1 MASIAQKSLFC
12 WHDVEAL
19 GDLHRLRLVLENLPD
34 EELMQQLEQRR
45 GRGRNEYPVRAMW
58 NSLVAGIVFQH
69 PSIEQLRR
77 ELLRN
82 GQLRDLCGC
91 DPTRGSDAVPS
102 ASAYSRFLSTLRKR
116 SIREALVRVF
126 TSLVDQCYRELP
138 GFGRRLGADGKG
150 IASVA
155 RRRGKGA
162 GDRRGEHDADWGC
175 HEYVY
180 QNERG
185 EVQKS
190 VKKWFGFTVHLLADT
205 EYELPVA
212 FTVSRASKHEV
223 PVMRKLIRSLDRHR
237 PHILKAA
244 EVFTADRGYDDGTLI
259 DLLWHEHRI
268 KPVIDIRNLWKDGE
282 ETKLVAGTPNV
293 VYDYQGT
300 VSCVCMATGT
310 QREMAY
316 RGFEEK
322 RGTLKYGC
330 PAVHYGYECAG
341 KASCPLASCIRIP
354 LSTDRRVFTP
364 LARSSY
370 RWKREYA
377 KRTALERI
385 HSRLDR
391 SFSLE
396 LHTIRGQEKLSVHL
410 TLVFSVMSALALGR
424 VRENQPNQMRSLVRP
439 AA

>member
-12 WHDVEAL
+12 WKDVDQL
-19 GDLHRLRLVLENLPD
+19 GDLYRLRLVLGRLPD
-34 EELMQQLEQRR
+34 EQLMQQLERRR

-58 NSLVAGIVFQH
+58 NSLLAGIVFQH

-82 GQLRDLCGC
+82 GQLRELCGF
-91 DPTRGSDAVPS
+91 DPIRGSDAVPS
-102 ASAYSRFLSTLRKR
+102 ASAYSRFLATLRKR
-116 SIREALVRVF
+116 TIREELVAVF
-126 TSLVDQCYRELP
+126 TSLVDQCYGELP

-150 IASVA
+150 IESFAC
-155 RRRGKGA
+155 RTGKVP

-175 HEYVY
+175 HEHLY

-190 VKKWFGFTVHLLADT
+190 VKKWFGFTVHLIADT
-205 EYELPVA
+205 DYELPVA
-212 FTVSRASKHEV
+212 FTVSRASKNEM

-237 PHILKAA
+237 PHMLKAA
-244 EVFTADRGYDDGTLI
+244 ELFTADRGYDDGQLM
-259 DLLWHEHRI
+259 DLLWRTHRI
-268 KPVIDIRNLWKDGE
+268 KPVIDIRNVWKDGE
-282 ETKLVAGTPNV
+282 QTKLVAGTTNV
-293 VYDYQGT
+293 VYDYKGT
-300 VSCVCMATGT
+300 VSCVCLATGR

-330 PAVHYGYECAG
+330 PAVHYGYGCEG

-364 LARSSY
+364 IARSSY

-385 HSRLDR
+385 NSRLDR

-410 TLVFSVMSALALGR
+410 ALVFSVMIALALGR
-424 VRENQPNQMRSLVRP
+424 VRENQPNQMRSLVSP